1 MALSFLNQLKE
12 KLIQVQV
19 FKEDTKIKSVKVK
32 KSSLNGK
39 ASDYK
44 KNVLLVLHLNVH
56 ILGKFGVRR
65 IKKPP
70 AIQVALQR
78 IGLGW
83 GKKVM

>member
-1 MALSFLNQLKE
+1 LALSFLNQLKE

-44 KNVLLVLHLNVH
+44 KNSSAN
-56 ILGKFGVRR
+56 
-65 IKKPP
+65 
-70 AIQVALQR
+70 ATS
-78 IGLGW
+78 
-83 GKKVM
+83 

>member
-1 MALSFLNQLKE
+1 LALSFLNQLKE

-44 KNVLLVLHLNVH
+44 KNCSASATFNVH
-56 ILGKFGVRR
+56 RRFGVRR
-65 IKKPP
+65 IKKTTCNTSGSSKDWF
-70 AIQVALQR
+70 
-78 IGLGW
+78 GLG
-83 GKKVM
+83 